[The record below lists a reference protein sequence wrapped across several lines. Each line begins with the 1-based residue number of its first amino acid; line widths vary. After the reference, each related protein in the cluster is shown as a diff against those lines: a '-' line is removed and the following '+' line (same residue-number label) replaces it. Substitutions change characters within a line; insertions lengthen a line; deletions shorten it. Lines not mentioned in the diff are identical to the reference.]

1 MKKGLDERDMSGMT
15 LRFSGWGDADVI
27 HCDREQEDDGCEGKI
42 TILRLIGDVQ
52 GALGN
57 TVISCN
63 REKSGKEM
71 QSRVKDRVKVRVNGP
86 P

>member
-63 REKSGKEM
+63 REVWEGNAE
-71 QSRVKDRVKVRVNGP
+71 
-86 P
+86 